1 MRSCRAGGK
10 FAPMARSPSPAPSRP
25 LRRRLAAYNWR
36 RVGVLAGSSFVLSL
50 SLVGYLFGVSD
61 RFFGR
66 FSAAFFLG
74 FCLLSV
80 TFLAVIPFIG
90 WATTH
95 WFGKS
100 WSGGATPAPARR
112 ASRPAAPRRST
123 TLS

>member
-1 MRSCRAGGK
+1 
-10 FAPMARSPSPAPSRP
+10 MARSAPASFSQRLRP
-25 LRRRLAAYNWR
+25 RLAAYRWR
-36 RVGVLAGSSFVLSL
+36 RVGVLAAISFVLSS
-50 SLVGYLFGVSD
+50 SLIGYLFGFSD

-66 FSAAFFLG
+66 LGAAFFIG

-100 WSGGATPAPARR
+100 WSGGASPAPTRR
-112 ASRPAAPRRST
+112 ASPPANRPPAPRRST
-123 TLS
+123 SLS

>member
-1 MRSCRAGGK
+1 
-10 FAPMARSPSPAPSRP
+10 MARSAPASFSQR
-25 LRRRLAAYNWR
+25 LRRRVAAYRWR
-36 RVGVLAGSSFVLSL
+36 PVAVLAGVSFVVSFSL
-50 SLVGYLFGVSD
+50 IAYLFGFSD
-61 RFFGR
+61 RFVGR
-66 FSAAFFLG
+66 FSAAFFIG

-100 WSGGATPAPARR
+100 WAGEATPAPTRR
-112 ASRPAAPRRST
+112 ASPPANRPAAPRRST

>member
-1 MRSCRAGGK
+1 
-10 FAPMARSPSPAPSRP
+10 MARSAPASFLSR
-25 LRRRLAAYNWR
+25 LRLRLAAYRWR
-36 RVGVLAGSSFVLSL
+36 RVGMLAGISFVLSS
-50 SLVGYLFGVSD
+50 SLILYLFGAGD

-66 FSAAFFLG
+66 LGAAFFIG

-100 WSGGATPAPARR
+100 WSGAASPAPLRR
-112 ASRPAAPRRST
+112 ASAPTRRPPAPRRST
-123 TLS
+123 SLP

>member
-1 MRSCRAGGK
+1 
-10 FAPMARSPSPAPSRP
+10 MARSTSSPTSPP
-25 LRRRLAAYNWR
+25 LRRRLATYNWR
-36 RVGVLAGSSFVLSL
+36 RVAVLAGISFVLSL
-50 SLVGYLFGVSD
+50 SLVGYLFGMSD

-66 FSAAFFLG
+66 FSTAFFLG

-112 ASRPAAPRRST
+112 ASPAAGRPVTTRRST
-123 TLS
+123 TSS

>member
-1 MRSCRAGGK
+1 
-10 FAPMARSPSPAPSRP
+10 MARSPSPSASQP

-36 RVGVLAGSSFVLSL
+36 RVAILAGVSFVLSL
-50 SLVGYLFGVSD
+50 SLVAYLFGVSD

-66 FSAAFFLG
+66 LSAAFFLG

-100 WSGGATPAPARR
+100 WSGAATPAPARR
-112 ASRPAAPRRST
+112 ASPVAGRPAASRRST
-123 TLS
+123 TSS

>member
-1 MRSCRAGGK
+1 
-10 FAPMARSPSPAPSRP
+10 MARSPSPAPLHP

-36 RVGVLAGSSFVLSL
+36 RVGVLAGVSFVLSL

-66 FSAAFFLG
+66 LSAAFFLG

-100 WSGGATPAPARR
+100 WSGGATPAPVRR

-123 TLS
+123 TSS

>member
-1 MRSCRAGGK
+1 MH
-10 FAPMARSPSPAPSRP
+10 P

-36 RVGVLAGSSFVLSL
+36 RVGVLAGISFVLSL
-50 SLVGYLFGVSD
+50 SLIGYLFGVSD

-66 FSAAFFLG
+66 LSAAFFLG

-112 ASRPAAPRRST
+112 AGAGASRPATPRRST
-123 TLS
+123 TSS

>member
-1 MRSCRAGGK
+1 
-10 FAPMARSPSPAPSRP
+10 MARSPSPSASQP
-25 LRRRLAAYNWR
+25 LRRRLAAYNWH
-36 RVGVLAGSSFVLSL
+36 RVAILAGVSFVLSL

-66 FSAAFFLG
+66 LSAAFFLG

-112 ASRPAAPRRST
+112 ASTAGRPAASRRST
-123 TLS
+123 TSS

>member
-1 MRSCRAGGK
+1 
-10 FAPMARSPSPAPSRP
+10 MARSASSSSAPP
-25 LRRRLAAYNWR
+25 WRRRLAAYNWR
-36 RVGVLAGSSFVLSL
+36 RVALLAGVSFVFSL
-50 SLVGYLFGVSD
+50 SLVGYLFGMSD

-66 FSAAFFLG
+66 LSAAFFLG

-112 ASRPAAPRRST
+112 AGAGASRPAAPRRST
-123 TLS
+123 TSS

>member
-1 MRSCRAGGK
+1 
-10 FAPMARSPSPAPSRP
+10 MARSAPVSLPQR
-25 LRRRLAAYNWR
+25 LRRRLAAYQWR
-36 RVGVLAGSSFVLSL
+36 PVGILALVSFVLSF
-50 SLVGYLFGVSD
+50 SLIGYLFGFSD

-66 FSAAFFLG
+66 LSAAFFIG

-100 WSGGATPAPARR
+100 WSGAPTPAPARR
-112 ASRPAAPRRST
+112 ASPPAPRRST
-123 TLS
+123 SLS